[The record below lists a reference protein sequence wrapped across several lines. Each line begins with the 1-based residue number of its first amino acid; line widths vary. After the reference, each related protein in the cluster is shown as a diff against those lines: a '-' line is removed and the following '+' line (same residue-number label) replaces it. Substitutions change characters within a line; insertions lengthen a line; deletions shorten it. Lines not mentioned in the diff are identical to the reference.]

1 MTPVTIIPGSGPVIL
16 GQPHSGTFVPDD
28 IFARLNSLG
37 KELRDTDWHVPQ
49 LYEGLLP
56 GATIVRANFSRYVI
70 DANRDPEGTSL
81 YPGLNVTE
89 LVPTSTFDDEPIWHA
104 NPTKADIAQR
114 IGSFHRVYH
123 AALEAEIARVKAAH
137 GFAVLYDC
145 HSIRSEIP
153 YLFDNQLPDLN
164 IGDNSGRSCAP
175 TITSAVAAI
184 CAQSCL
190 YSHVVNGRFKG
201 GWTTRHYGRPETG
214 VHAIQMELVQRCY
227 LDSEMPPFSYSASRA
242 APLRELLG
250 TILKAVENTAN
261 SSLMT
266 ET

>member
-104 NPTKADIAQR
+104 DPTKADIAQR

-164 IGDNSGRSCAP
+164 IGDNSGRSCTPA
-175 TITSAVAAI
+175 ITSAVAAI

-227 LDSEMPPFSYSASRA
+227 LDSEMPPFSYSTSRA
-242 APLRELLG
+242 APLRDLLG
-250 TILKAVENTAN
+250 TILKAVEDTAN
-261 SSLMT
+261 SSLKT

>member
-1 MTPVTIIPGSGPVIL
+1 MTPVTIIPGTGPVIL

-37 KELRDTDWHVPQ
+37 QELRDTDWHVPQ
-49 LYEGLLP
+49 LYDGLLP
-56 GATIVRANFSRYVI
+56 SASIVRANFSRYVI

-89 LVPTSTFDDEPIWHA
+89 LVPTSTFDGELIWHA
-104 NPTKADIAQR
+104 NPAKSDIAQR

-123 AALEAEIARVKAAH
+123 AALEAEIARVKAKH

-175 TITSAVAAI
+175 AITSAVAAI
-184 CAQSCL
+184 CAQSPV

-227 LDSEMPPFSYSASRA
+227 LESETPPFAYSASHA
-242 APLRELLG
+242 APLRDLLG
-250 TILKAVENTAN
+250 TILKAVEDTAS
-261 SSLMT
+261 SSLKT